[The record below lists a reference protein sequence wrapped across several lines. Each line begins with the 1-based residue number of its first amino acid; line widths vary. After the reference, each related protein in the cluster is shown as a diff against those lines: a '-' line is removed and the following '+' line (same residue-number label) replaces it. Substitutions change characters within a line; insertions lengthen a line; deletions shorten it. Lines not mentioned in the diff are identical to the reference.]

1 MDHSTS
7 SHTELSLSL
16 LAVVSLIPPSGLR
29 TFTRAV
35 PASSGPPGPV
45 TQSPVTHPGAGLTQP
60 GWPDSGNGAGGA
72 SRDFGT
78 SGSFIERNSSDVD
91 SPPPRF
97 LNSDEHIL

>member
-1 MDHSTS
+1 MDHITS
-7 SHTELSLSL
+7 IHTELSLSL

-45 TQSPVTHPGAGLTQP
+45 TQSPVTRPGAGLTQ
-60 GWPDSGNGAGGA
+60 PDSGNGAGGA
-72 SRDFGT
+72 NKDFGT
-78 SGSFIERNSSDVD
+78 SGSFIETNSSDVD

>member
-60 GWPDSGNGAGGA
+60 GWPDSGNGGQQ
-72 SRDFGT
+72 RL
-78 SGSFIERNSSDVD
+78 RNQ
-91 SPPPRF
+91 REF
-97 LNSDEHIL
+97 YRKKLF

>member
-7 SHTELSLSL
+7 SHTELFLSL

-60 GWPDSGNGAGGA
+60 GCRTQVTGPGGPAETSEPAG
-72 SRDFGT
+72 
-78 SGSFIERNSSDVD
+78 V
-91 SPPPRF
+91 
-97 LNSDEHIL
+97 L